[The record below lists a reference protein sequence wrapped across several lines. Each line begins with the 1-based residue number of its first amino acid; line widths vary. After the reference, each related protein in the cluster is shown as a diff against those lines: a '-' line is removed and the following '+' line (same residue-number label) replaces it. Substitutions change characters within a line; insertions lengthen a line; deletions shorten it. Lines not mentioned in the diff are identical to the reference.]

1 MTSLL
6 VVTTGAPTTNRHMA
20 TKRNRHSKGAHSVIE
35 IIVIL
40 VVLYLLFH
48 HHHYRRRRRHG
59 LSVWAS
65 IPGPFG
71 NDTRHHQRT
80 G

>member
-1 MTSLL
+1 MI
-6 VVTTGAPTTNRHMA
+6 AA
-20 TKRNRHSKGAHSVIE
+20 
-35 IIVIL
+35 IVIV
-40 VVLYLLFH
+40 VVLYLAFH

-71 NDTRHHQRT
+71 TRISRRF
-80 G
+80 

>member
-1 MTSLL
+1 ME
-6 VVTTGAPTTNRHMA
+6 A
-20 TKRNRHSKGAHSVIE
+20 VI
-35 IIVIL
+35 IIIAVA
-40 VVLYLLFH
+40 YLLFH

-71 NDTRHHQRT
+71 TRISRRF
-80 G
+80 